1 MAKIKIC
8 GLVRTVDAEAA
19 NRAMPDYVGFVFAK
33 SRRQVLP
40 VQAAQMRVILS
51 PKIRA
56 VGVFVNE
63 DPERIREI
71 VRYCAL
77 DLVQL
82 HGQESPEEVE
92 RVRDLCGVGVIK
104 AEHAEEAARW
114 DRSQA
119 DFLLLDQGAGGTGQ
133 SFDWGN
139 IPDLRKPYF
148 LAGGIGL
155 HNLSEALATGAYGVD
170 VSSGAETE
178 GKKDGDKMRRL
189 VERVRKRSENG
200 DE

>member
-56 VGVFVNE
+56 VGVF
-63 DPERIREI
+63 REI

-104 AEHAEEAARW
+104 AVHAEEAARW